1 MFTKRIKREMG
12 KKEHLVAKAEAQGHK
27 MLTNSKRS
35 GEARQARAMERENP
49 EPARVQSQAFH
60 LLL

>member
-1 MFTKRIKREMG
+1 MG